1 MSIRVLLCALVLA
14 ASAATASATTIVVPT
29 DDELF
34 AASRAVVAGR
44 VTEIRSRRTDG
55 GRAIF
60 TYVTVDVEAVLAG
73 DAATGR
79 IVLKEIGGR
88 VGDDF
93 TIVYG
98 TPEYTVGERVLL
110 YLDTDGDGAWRT
122 AMMCVGKFSVVSRNG
137 RDHVVRRRGGEGV
150 FEIEPAATGPT
161 TDTAAYDAY
170 VAAVRSRA
178 AARRAAT
185 LPPAHAVPV
194 EYTQPIAAA
203 DDEAHPNN
211 FTFLDAQH
219 PRWFEPDEGL
229 AVPFKFKPVPSLLD
243 HGEGGVRDALAAW
256 SSVAGCSLTLEL
268 ADDTELCGF
277 VRDGESV
284 LSFDDCRHQIGS
296 PSCTGI
302 IAIGG
307 ASGRASERKTI
318 NGVEFVRITEADVVF
333 NDQQDGCILARRF
346 TFREVLTHELGHAI
360 GLGHSS
366 ENGPEPNPRL
376 AEATMYYQLHDDGRA
391 ASLKPDDVDGVTF
404 LYPIAEV
411 APSIRT
417 EALATASAGST
428 YEAALDAYGGEAPLV
443 WSLAGGALPAGV
455 TLSPAGALSGTPA
468 AKGVYTFAVTV
479 ADARGRTATRELSL
493 DVRGPKPVVATA
505 VYKTNRKLTVTASVA
520 DLASLEVWVN
530 GVRVSPPL
538 RARTK
543 GPAGATRITIKGS
556 AAALNATAPAGS
568 NAVVL
573 VSDGVA
579 SDPFAF

>member
-1 MSIRVLLCALVLA
+1 MCALFVA
-14 ASAATASATTIVVPT
+14 AAAANASATTIVVPT

-34 AASRAVVAGR
+34 AASRAVVSGR
-44 VTEIRSRRTDG
+44 VAEIRSRRVDG
-55 GRAIF
+55 GRAIS

-79 IVLKEIGGR
+79 IVLKEMGGR

-98 TPEYTVGERVLL
+98 APEYTVGERVLL

-122 AMMCVGKFSVVSRNG
+122 TMMFAGKFSVVSRDG
-137 RDHVVRRRGGEGV
+137 RDHVARRRGGEGV
-150 FEIEPAATGPT
+150 FEVEPASNGAT
-161 TDTAAYDAY
+161 TDAAPYDEY
-170 VAAVRSRA
+170 VDAIRGRA
-178 AARRAAT
+178 AAHRARP

-194 EYTQPIAAA
+194 EYAQPIAA
-203 DDEAHPNN
+203 DDEEGFSNN
-211 FTFLDAQH
+211 FTFLQGR

-229 AVPFKFKPVPSLLD
+229 AVPFKFQPVPGLLD
-243 HGEGGVRDALAAW
+243 RGEGGVRDALAAW

-268 ADDTELCGF
+268 VDETELCGF

-284 LSFDDCRHQIGS
+284 LSFDDCRNQIGS
-296 PSCTGI
+296 PSCTGV

-307 ASGRASERKTI
+307 ASGRTSERKTV

-333 NDQQDGCILARRF
+333 NDQQVGCILARRL

-366 ENGPEPNPRL
+366 EMGPEPNQRL
-376 AEATMYYQLHDDGRA
+376 SEATMYYQLHDDGRA
-391 ASLKPDDVDGVTF
+391 ATVMPDDVDGVTF

-417 EALATASAGST
+417 EALATGSAGSP
-428 YEAALDAYGGEAPLV
+428 YEATLDVYGGEAPLL
-443 WSLAGGALPAGV
+443 WSLAGGALPTGV
-455 TLSPAGALSGTPA
+455 TLSPAGTISGAPA
-468 AKGVYTFAVTV
+468 AKGVSTFAVSV
-479 ADARGRTATRELSL
+479 EDARGRSATRELSL
-493 DVRGPKPVVATA
+493 DVRGPKPVVAAA
-505 VYKTNRKLTVTASVA
+505 VYKPNRKLTVTASVA

-530 GVRVSPPL
+530 GVRVAPPL
-538 RARTK
+538 RAKTK
-543 GPAGATRITIKGS
+543 GAAGAMRITIKGS
-556 AAALNATAPAGS
+556 AAALNVTAPAGS
-568 NAVVL
+568 NALVV

-579 SDPFAF
+579 SEPFAF